1 MAYRPQFTNVQF
13 HPAYMV
19 EMPAESA
26 IQYAPSMTAL
36 DNQGRVWRTFQLSGG
51 WQPWAMVMDT
61 TDPFA
66 S

>member
-1 MAYRPQFTNVQF
+1 MTYRPQFSNVQF

-19 EMPAESA
+19 ERPGGGEF
-26 IQYAPSMTAL
+26 YAPSMTAL
-36 DNQGRVWRTFQLSGG
+36 DKQGRVWRTFQLSSG